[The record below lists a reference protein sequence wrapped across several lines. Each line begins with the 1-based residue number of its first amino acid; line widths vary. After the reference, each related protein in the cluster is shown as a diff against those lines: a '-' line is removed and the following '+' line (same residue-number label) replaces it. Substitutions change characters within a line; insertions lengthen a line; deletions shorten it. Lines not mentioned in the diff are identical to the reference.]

1 MKTIAA
7 RVQFEGVHNWPEAP
21 YEVSFLR
28 QPHRHIFG
36 VTAEVEV
43 FKNDREIEFIM
54 LGHRLK
60 QFFKEKAKKDPNG
73 VWQMGRTSCE
83 DVANEV
89 VGQLEAYF
97 CGDGH
102 RYIIV
107 TVDEDGEN
115 FVTVDNGV
123 DSRGV
128 L

>member
-54 LGHRLK
+54 LGHK
-60 QFFKEKAKKDPNG
+60 IKKHFAEKAKKDANG

-83 DVANEV
+83 DVATELVEWLDKMYCEN
-89 VGQLEAYF
+89 
-97 CGDGH
+97 GH

-123 DSRGV
+123 DSQGV